1 MAAKQKNLSSS
12 ADQSLP
18 DGSDLYF
25 AIVVS
30 DWNSEIT
37 DALYKGAMKTLKA
50 SGVEENNIITVR
62 VPGSYE
68 LPQAAAML
76 AETQSL
82 NAIICIGCVIQGETR
97 HFEFIS
103 QAVAQNCMKVA
114 LDHFTPVIFGVLTTD
129 TFEQAKDRAG
139 GKHGNKGVEAAAAAL
154 RMAELKDLMMPDD
167 FDLVDPFDDPW

>member
-1 MAAKQKNLSSS
+1 MAAKQKNLSSF

-18 DGSDLYF
+18 DGDDLLF

-37 DALYKGAMKTLKA
+37 DALYNGAMETLRA
-50 SGVEENNIITVR
+50 NGVGENNVTTVR
-62 VPGSYE
+62 VPGSFE

-114 LDHFTPVIFGVLTTD
+114 IDYLTPVIFGVLTTD
-129 TFEQAKDRAG
+129 TVEQAKERAG

-154 RMAELKDLMMPDD
+154 RMANLKDIMIPDD
-167 FDLVDPFDDPW
+167 FDSFDPFDEPW

>member
-18 DGSDLYF
+18 GGSDLYF

-50 SGVEENNIITVR
+50 NGVEENNIITVR

>member
-18 DGSDLYF
+18 GGSDLYF